1 MPNVRVSVELTE
13 SGRGYDIVIDPYRA
27 QITKDDQEIVWDSNC
42 QIAIELD
49 HPGHFPRFAAHAYG
63 ILQQSGLM
71 AAPTVA
77 PNGTYHYKVNILVP
91 DTDAEREGRYKNIIC
106 IDPDYKV
113 DR

>member
-1 MPNVRVSVELTE
+1 MHTAPFS
-13 SGRGYDIVIDPYRA
+13 RA
-27 QITKDDQEIVWDSNC
+27 GSC
-42 QIAIELD
+42 
-49 HPGHFPRFAAHAYG
+49 GAYG
-63 ILQQSGLM
+63 C
-71 AAPTVA
+71 A